1 MTLIYIAF
9 SLALCVFVCLVV
21 YALAQRSPPPEEPDS
36 EPFPE
41 FMPDITTRSAKTLRE
56 SIK

>member
-1 MTLIYIAF
+1 MLYLAF
-9 SLALCVFVCLVV
+9 LLALCAFVCLVV
-21 YALAQRSPPPEEPDS
+21 YALAARKPPTPDEPDS

-41 FMPDITTRSAKTLRE
+41 FIPDMTASTAKTLRE

>member
-1 MTLIYIAF
+1 MIYIAF